1 MNLRDEISSVLKT
14 PMQVNAAQK
23 QASIKS
29 GKDNAEKDYKYLKL
43 CILGKA
49 KQGEYIQK
57 DEKKIIR
64 TKFVSHNLGVMLQY
78 KPLRSRICAG
88 TKLEEGC
95 EISFADPIEFTA
107 YKEELERLA
116 SLDDVSVNIMC
127 EVEGEI
133 DGVIAS
139 HRFALT
145 ETTRKRITKT
155 EIKPPYTPYT
165 YHIRQK
171 VCPVLEATIVM

>member
-1 MNLRDEISSVLKT
+1 MNLRDEINSVLKT
-14 PMQVNAAQK
+14 PMQVNEDQR
-23 QASIKS
+23 QASINS
-29 GKDNAEKDYKYLKL
+29 GRGNAEKDYKYLKL
-43 CILGKA
+43 CIVGKA

-57 DEKKIIR
+57 DGKKIIR

-78 KPLRSRICAG
+78 KPLKSRICAG

-116 SLDDVSVNIMC
+116 SIDDVTVNIIC

-133 DGVIAS
+133 DGVIAL
-139 HRFALT
+139 HRFVLT
-145 ETTRKRITKT
+145 EATRKRITKT
-155 EIKPPYTPYT
+155 ELKPPYTPYT

-171 VCPVLEATIVM
+171 VYPVLEATIIM

>member
-1 MNLRDEISSVLKT
+1 MSLRDEINSVLKT
-14 PMQVNAAQK
+14 PMQVNEDQK
-23 QASIKS
+23 QASINS
-29 GKDNAEKDYKYLKL
+29 GRGNAEKDYKYLKL
-43 CILGKA
+43 CIVQKA

-57 DEKKIIR
+57 DGKKIII
-64 TKFVSHNLGVMLQY
+64 TKFVSHNLGVMLNY
-78 KPLRSRICAG
+78 KPLKSRICAG

-116 SLDDVSVNIMC
+116 SIDDVSVNIMC

-133 DGVIAS
+133 DGVIAL

-145 ETTRKRITKT
+145 ETTKKRITKSELKRPHSPFT
-155 EIKPPYTPYT
+155 YT
-165 YHIRQK
+165 ISQK
-171 VCPVLEATIVM
+171 VCPVLEASIVM